1 MEEKRADDEKSE
13 TSQSMRSY
21 RPSGVFFVCAYIVV
35 WVVNDGKDC
44 WECRWC
50 CTMFAPKHASRN
62 LRHVLKIR
70 KNDIAICKAAI
81 PEIYHKRYLDLYN
94 ANMGRQ
100 TAKKRST
107 ESA

>member
-1 MEEKRADDEKSE
+1 
-13 TSQSMRSY
+13 
-21 RPSGVFFVCAYIVV
+21 
-35 WVVNDGKDC
+35 
-44 WECRWC
+44 
-50 CTMFAPKHASRN
+50 MFAPKHALRN
-62 LRHVLKIR
+62 LRHVFKIR

-107 ESA
+107 KSA